1 MRAAAPDP
9 LDELSPDEAD
19 DLAGEDNSS
28 NSFISYSRQYPDPPT
43 EAAYYGLP
51 GLIAR
56 TIEPESEA
64 DPVAVLVQTLCAFGN
79 AVGHGP
85 YYRAEADRHTCNLFL
100 LLVGATSKGRK
111 GSSWGQ
117 VRRIFEHVDE
127 EWVCNRV
134 RGGVQ
139 SGEAVI
145 NEVRDKVEVQEP
157 IREKGIVTGYQM
169 VVKDPGISDKRLLVF
184 APEFSQILKVASREG
199 NITSDILRQA
209 WETGNLR
216 NMTKNSPLHATDAHV
231 SLVGHI
237 TIPELRRELSTT
249 DMASGLANR
258 FIFLTV
264 RRSKCLPEGGHLAS
278 AVISG
283 LAGQIQ
289 SAIEFARTAQQMY
302 RDDAA
307 RRLWRE
313 VYPELSEGQ
322 TGMIGAILGR
332 AEAQVLRLSILYAL
346 MDCSAII
353 RQEHLEAALALWE
366 YSEAAARF
374 IFGDSLGDPSADE
387 ILRNLRLIGPAGLNR
402 TDISGLFGRN
412 KNASEINR
420 ALTVL
425 IEGGLARCKRSKS
438 ENGGRPEES
447 WYAV

>member
-9 LDELSPDEAD
+9 LDGLSPDEAE
-19 DLAGEDNSS
+19 DLAGEDNSL

-43 EAAYYGLP
+43 KAAYYGLP

-56 TIEPESEA
+56 TIEPESES
-64 DPVAVLVQTLCAFGN
+64 DPVAILAQTLCAFGN
-79 AVGHGP
+79 AIGHGP

-117 VRRIFEHVDE
+117 VRRIFEQVDE
-127 EWVCNRV
+127 EWVGNRI
-134 RGGVQ
+134 RGGLQ

-145 NEVRDKVEVQEP
+145 NEVRDKIEVQEP
-157 IREKGIVTGYQM
+157 VREKGIVTGYQM

-184 APEFSQILKVASREG
+184 APEFSQILKVAGREG

-216 NMTKNSPLHATDAHV
+216 NMTKNSPLQATDAHV

-264 RRSKCLPEGGHLAS
+264 RRSKCLPEGGSLPSDQIA
-278 AVISG
+278 G
-283 LAGQIQ
+283 LAEQLRG
-289 SAIEFARTAQQMY
+289 AIEFSRTVQQMY

-332 AEAQVLRLSILYAL
+332 AEAQVLRLSIIYAL

-366 YSEAAARF
+366 YSEAAAKF
-374 IFGDSLGDPSADE
+374 IFGDSLGDPTADE
-387 ILRNLRLIGPAGLNR
+387 ILRNLRLIRPAGLNR
-402 TDISGLFGRN
+402 TDISSLFGRN
-412 KNASEINR
+412 KNALEINR
-420 ALTVL
+420 ALLVL

-438 ENGGRPEES
+438 ENGGRPEET